1 MAFIYFNQALQ
12 YCRLKYVWFGNYLI
26 GLYSRTWE
34 YIVELGDATRSF
46 WQVCQEAM
54 ERAMSLQIPLV
65 YLLVLVISLVSLICY
80 LVKTE
85 RKRKTTNMVMFKKID
100 SLEEQLNMYQRVTQ
114 KLDEDLKH
122 LEQKQHSEPLSARSD
137 TVNDLLTEINTQLNK
152 QQHKYESVLGKLSDK
167 LGTISADLYL
177 TRAWKLIKSDDSLFT
192 HLLCRTT
199 KDTNHI
205 AYLHKNFISALN
217 FLPRMEQ
224 LFDLLV
230 ELRRQTTQSDLDL
243 NWYLAFIDVNQKAD
257 TNFIEKIKDHK
268 IQILDLFTDTW
279 HTIFPHQKIVRVDN
293 YICFDKE
300 LPRSDYQAGRNWNI
314 MMHFLDAMN
323 GHKCTVNNYL
333 PLWCNRFINSN
344 IPPKSGVFLM
354 LFTEVSLEAYQSTRR
369 LCGLD

>member
-1 MAFIYFNQALQ
+1 
-12 YCRLKYVWFGNYLI
+12 
-26 GLYSRTWE
+26 
-34 YIVELGDATRSF
+34 
-46 WQVCQEAM
+46 
-54 ERAMSLQIPLV
+54 
-65 YLLVLVISLVSLICY
+65 
-80 LVKTE
+80 
-85 RKRKTTNMVMFKKID
+85 MVMFKKID

-114 KLDEDLKH
+114 KLDENLERLDEDLKH

-167 LGTISADLYL
+167 LATISTDLYL

-230 ELRRQTTQSDLDL
+230 ELRRQASNSDLDL
-243 NWYLAFIDVNQKAD
+243 NWYLAFIDVNQKTDA
-257 TNFIEKIKDHK
+257 NFIEKIKDHRV
-268 IQILDLFTDTW
+268 QILDLFTDTW
-279 HTIFPHQKIVRVDN
+279 HTIFAAQR
-293 YICFDKE
+293 ICWNNTCINFDKE
-300 LPRSDYQAGRNWNI
+300 PQTPQYYSSRYWFNI
-314 MMHFLDAMN
+314 QMFLDLMDVY
-323 GHKCTVNNYL
+323 KCTMNNFTSY
-333 PLWCNRFINSN
+333 WCNRFINSN